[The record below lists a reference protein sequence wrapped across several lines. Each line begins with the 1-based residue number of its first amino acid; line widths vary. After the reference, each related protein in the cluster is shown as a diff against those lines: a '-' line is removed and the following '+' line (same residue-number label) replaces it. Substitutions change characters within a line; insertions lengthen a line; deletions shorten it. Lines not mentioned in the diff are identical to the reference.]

1 KWKDNEFGGPFI
13 DEGQWNVVAE
23 RRHRYVTEMLSEE
36 IYVSGIV
43 RDIDADTLELLGH
56 EETFAAVD
64 KELLMEL
71 LDPKHPWDV

>member
-1 KWKDNEFGGPFI
+1 
-13 DEGQWNVVAE
+13 VVAE

-36 IYVSGIV
+36 VCVAGIG

-56 EETFAAVD
+56 EETFAD
-64 KELLMEL
+64 DRRELLMEL